1 MTHATTWINL
11 ETFVQSERSQ
21 TQKMPR
27 IVQFSFP
34 EISRIAKSI
43 ETKWLPRARGR
54 EKWKVTTTWYDFFV
68 VSEKGLAW
76 GLRWQRNR
84 LQCRRPKFRP

>member
-43 ETKWLPRARGR
+43 EKILHLQEGKHIVRVGGKQQKI
-54 EKWKVTTTWYDFFV
+54 EVTVPDGFYISVIW
-68 VSEKGLAW
+68 EA
-76 GLRWQRNR
+76 
-84 LQCRRPKFRP
+84 